1 MSYYIPIKDPLTTLW
16 HIIISS
22 VITVIIAYIGQ
33 LYPFNR
39 KSSPYIIAFIFA
51 GSYILVSQLLLPGNV
66 LSAKTKIDN
75 KTIPEP
81 AISNRRSGE
90 SAPLFT
96 GIDVEPGTFPD
107 SVMKDRDVEIPVMGP
122 LDGLS
127 PEEVNTR
134 LTYMYRK
141 TAYPYRPMTYFD
153 FVTDSDKQ
161 LAKAG
166 PYQVLN
172 APTVD
177 TGFPTQ
183 RPGRAEPD
191 RPCPGSAVSL
201 SLTGTETPRRSLAE
215 YRQEMERW
223 YPTLTKDQVNV
234 RDCTNFAPG
243 SPGSCLIKPELLD
256 AGSKALVENFESYS
270 SMPKSLDIMKT
281 IPTLFKNAPDY
292 YNADNTET
300 VSDISHN
307 ISRGGV
313 VGRCRTDYCG
323 SRVLEPGSDNIVDV
337 GNMFRAYLRD

>member
-1 MSYYIPIKDPLTTLW
+1 MFIKTDPLHIFW
-16 HIIISS
+16 HLVISFAF
-22 VITVIIAYIGQ
+22 TCVIIYIAK
-33 LYPFNR
+33 LFPINKRRATY
-39 KSSPYIIAFIFA
+39 IAFIFA
-51 GSYILVSQLLLPGNV
+51 GSYILVSQLLLPGNT
-66 LSAKTKIDN
+66 LSTKLVSTTQAGSLPD
-75 KTIPEP
+75 
-81 AISNRRSGE
+81 SNRRSGE

-107 SVMKDRDVEIPVMGP
+107 SVIKIHDAEIPVMGP

-127 PEEVNTR
+127 PEDVNTR

-141 TAYPYRPMTYFD
+141 TAYPYKPMTYFD

-172 APTVD
+172 AP
-177 TGFPTQ
+177 
-183 RPGRAEPD
+183 
-191 RPCPGSAVSL
+191 
-201 SLTGTETPRRSLAE
+201 PRRSLAE

-223 YPTLTKDQVNV
+223 YPTLTKDQINV

-300 VSDISHN
+300 VSDITHE

-313 VGRCRTDYCG
+313 VGQCRTDYCG

-337 GNMFRAYLRD
+337 GNMFRAYLLPF

>member
-1 MSYYIPIKDPLTTLW
+1 MAIPYYLFTKDPLSTLW
-16 HIIISS
+16 HVIISS
-22 VITVIIAYIGQ
+22 VITVIVAYIGQ
-33 LYPFNR
+33 LYPFN
-39 KSSPYIIAFIFA
+39 KKNSPYIISFIFA
-51 GSYILVSQLLLPGNV
+51 GSYILVSQLLLPGNTIANTRITDSGK
-66 LSAKTKIDN
+66 LRNNIANN
-75 KTIPEP
+75 KLDSTNKPMSSLP
-81 AISNRRSGE
+81 ASNHRAGE
-90 SAPLFT
+90 TAPLFT
-96 GIDVEPGTFPD
+96 GIDVEPGSFPD
-107 SVMKDRDVEIPVMGP
+107 SVIKIHDAEIPVMGP

-127 PEEVNTR
+127 PEDVNTR

-141 TAYPYRPMTYFD
+141 IAYPYRPMTYFD

-172 APTVD
+172 SP
-177 TGFPTQ
+177 
-183 RPGRAEPD
+183 
-191 RPCPGSAVSL
+191 
-201 SLTGTETPRRSLAE
+201 TETPRRSLAE

-223 YPTLTKDQVNV
+223 YPTLTKDQINV

-337 GNMFRAYLRD
+337 GNMFRAYLLPF

>member
-1 MSYYIPIKDPLTTLW
+1 MFIKTDPLHIFW
-16 HIIISS
+16 HIVISFAL
-22 VITVIIAYIGQ
+22 TCVIIYIAK
-33 LYPFNR
+33 LFPINKRRTTY
-39 KSSPYIIAFIFA
+39 IAFIFA
-51 GSYILVSQLLLPGNV
+51 GFYILVSQLLLPGNT
-66 LSAKTKIDN
+66 LTAKLDSIT
-75 KTIPEP
+75 PQPGFLP
-81 AISNRRSGE
+81 ASNHRSGV
-90 SAPLFT
+90 STPLFT

-107 SVMKDRDVEIPVMGP
+107 SVIKIHDAEIPVMGP

-127 PEEVNTR
+127 PEDVNTR

-172 APTVD
+172 SPTED
-177 TGFPTQ
+177 TGFPAQ
-183 RPGRAEPD
+183 R
-191 RPCPGSAVSL
+191 PGSAVSL
-201 SLTGTETPRRSLAE
+201 SLTGTETPRRPLSE

-223 YPTLTKDQVNV
+223 YPTLTKDQINV

-256 AGSKALVENFESYS
+256 AGSKVLVENFESYS

-292 YNADNTET
+292 HNADYTET

-313 VGRCRTDYCG
+313 VGQCRTDYCG

-337 GNMFRAYLRD
+337 GNMFRAYLLPF

>member
-1 MSYYIPIKDPLTTLW
+1 MAIPYYLFTKDPLSTLW
-16 HIIISS
+16 HVIISS
-22 VITVIIAYIGQ
+22 VITVIVAYIGQ
-33 LYPFNR
+33 LYPFNK
-39 KSSPYIIAFIFA
+39 KSSPYIVAFIFT
-51 GSYILVSQLLLPGNV
+51 GSYILFSQLLLPGN
-66 LSAKTKIDN
+66 
-75 KTIPEP
+75 TITNTRITAPFKP
-81 AISNRRSGE
+81 VSSLP
-90 SAPLFT
+90 APLFT
-96 GIDVEPGTFPD
+96 GIDVEPGSFPD
-107 SVMKDRDVEIPVMGP
+107 SVIKIHDAEIPVMGP

-127 PEEVNTR
+127 PEDMNSR

-153 FVTDSDKQ
+153 FVTDSDKL

-172 APTVD
+172 AP
-177 TGFPTQ
+177 PH
-183 RPGRAEPD
+183 
-191 RPCPGSAVSL
+191 
-201 SLTGTETPRRSLAE
+201 RSLAE

-223 YPTLTKDQVNV
+223 YPTLTKDQINV

-292 YNADNTET
+292 HNADYTET

-313 VGRCRTDYCG
+313 VGQCRTD
-323 SRVLEPGSDNIVDV
+323 
-337 GNMFRAYLRD
+337 